1 MLNIAARAARS
12 AGNLIARNLGQQGS
26 FEVEEKNKDDLVTTI
41 DKQCEKVIID
51 TLLKSYRD
59 HSVLAEESG
68 VVGNPDSE
76 YQWVIDPIDG
86 TTNFVKGIAHC
97 AVSIAL
103 QIGRAHV

>member
-41 DKQCEKVIID
+41 VKQCEKVIID

-59 HSVLAEESG
+59 HSVLAEES
-68 VVGNPDSE
+68 V
-76 YQWVIDPIDG
+76 
-86 TTNFVKGIAHC
+86 
-97 AVSIAL
+97 L
-103 QIGRAHV
+103 